1 MKYDEFA
8 NLPDRVKIE
17 ARLSWLEW
25 KMVDMLWLLISLASL
40 LVGAVAAW
48 LTRETIGNRSLWLL
62 IPVFAFTSLMV
73 GWLLKR
79 RTFTGVPPRIEL
91 IDP

>member
-1 MKYDEFA
+1 MNYEEFA
-8 NLPDRVKIE
+8 KLPDRVKIE

-25 KMVDMLWLLISLASL
+25 TMLDMLWLLISLTSL

-48 LTRETIGNRSLWLL
+48 LTRETIGNRSLWLV
-62 IPVFAFTSLMV
+62 IAVFVLTSLV
-73 GWLLKR
+73 AGWLLKR
-79 RTFTGVPPRIEL
+79 RTFTGAPPHIDL

>member
-1 MKYDEFA
+1 
-8 NLPDRVKIE
+8 
-17 ARLSWLEW
+17 
-25 KMVDMLWLLISLASL
+25 MVDMLWLLISLTSL

-48 LTRETIGNRSLWLL
+48 LTRETLGDRSLWLL
-62 IPVFAFTSLMV
+62 IPVFVFTSLVV

-79 RTFTGVPPRIEL
+79 RTFMRAPPHIDL

>member
-1 MKYDEFA
+1 MNHEEFA
-8 NLPDRVKIE
+8 KLPDRVKIE

-25 KMVDMLWLLISLASL
+25 TMLYMLWLLISLTSL

-48 LTRETIGNRSLWLL
+48 LTRETIGNRSLWVL
-62 IPVFAFTSLMV
+62 IPVFVFTSFVV

-79 RTFTGVPPRIEL
+79 RTFTGAPPHIDL

>member
-1 MKYDEFA
+1 MKYDDFA
-8 NLPDRVKIE
+8 KLPDRVKIE

-25 KMVDMLWLLISLASL
+25 TMVDLLWLVISLTSL

-48 LTRETIGNRSLWLL
+48 LTRETIGNRSLRLL
-62 IPVFAFTSLMV
+62 ISVCVFTSLVV

-79 RTFTGVPPRIEL
+79 RS
-91 IDP
+91 

>member
-1 MKYDEFA
+1 MDYGEFA
-8 NLPDRVKIE
+8 KLPDRVKIE

-25 KMVDMLWLLISLASL
+25 KMLDMLWLLISLTSL
-40 LVGAVAAW
+40 LVGAIAAW
-48 LTRETIGNRSLWLL
+48 LTEETIGNRSLWLL
-62 IPVFAFTSLMV
+62 IPVFVFTSLMV

-79 RTFTGVPPRIEL
+79 RTFTGAPPRIEL

>member
-1 MKYDEFA
+1 
-8 NLPDRVKIE
+8 
-17 ARLSWLEW
+17 
-25 KMVDMLWLLISLASL
+25 MVDMLWLLISLTSL

-48 LTRETIGNRSLWLL
+48 LTRETLGDRSLWLL
-62 IPVFAFTSLMV
+62 IPVFVFTSLVV

-79 RTFTGVPPRIEL
+79 RTFTRAPPHIDF